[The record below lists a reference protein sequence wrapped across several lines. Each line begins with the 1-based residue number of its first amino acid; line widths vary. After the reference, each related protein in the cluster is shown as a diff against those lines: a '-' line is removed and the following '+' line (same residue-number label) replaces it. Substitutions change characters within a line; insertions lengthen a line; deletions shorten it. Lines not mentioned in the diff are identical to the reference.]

1 MEAVWWRIE
10 RWLNDQAPYVLASL
24 QAGATIADIAE
35 TEALLGVR
43 LPEDVRVS
51 YQLHNGQVTNGIG
64 FIEERELLSLQ
75 GIRQEWQVWKDLLDG
90 GEFDDRWSTPV
101 GPILT
106 TWWSPKWIPLTAN
119 GCGDAHCVDL
129 SPAMGGTVGQIITMR
144 HDDTERTL
152 IASSFAGWFE
162 TFATDLEMGRY
173 RYSERDH
180 SLVKHQ

>member
-90 GEFDDRWSTPV
+90 GEF
-101 GPILT
+101 
-106 TWWSPKWIPLTAN
+106 
-119 GCGDAHCVDL
+119 GDWQVPDKL
-129 SPAMGGTVGQIITMR
+129 DTMSLR
-144 HDDTERTL
+144 KCSR
-152 IASSFAGWFE
+152 IRA
-162 TFATDLEMGRY
+162 GRY
-173 RYSERDH
+173 GQTHSEGIEGRNH
-180 SLVKHQ
+180 HQNQS